1 MVITWSVRCSKSEA
15 SSGAPALARHP
26 QLPPGL
32 IGKRALAA
40 AARRREPGAR
50 THASE
55 IRRFDSGS
63 AYRPA
68 RRKDEAVGS
77 DRCRRPGGRCVWE
90 PGARRARRGV
100 LLQRRS
106 AGGAGGARDR
116 PEGAPPSSCCGRQR
130 VRRLAPTAP
139 KRPPPSSERQR
150 KQGEVHSAV
159 RRSASSSTAPTPADL
174 AAFRSSMHRIRL
186 CAERAG
192 AAWLRSTLQSR
203 TSGAVLSVQ
212 LHAVLRC
219 C

>member
-90 PGARRARRGV
+90 PSAARAPRRGV

-106 AGGAGGARDR
+106 AGGARDR
-116 PEGAPPSSCCGRQR
+116 PEAAPPSGCCGTPRAC
-130 VRRLAPTAP
+130 RLAP
-139 KRPPPSSERQR
+139 K
-150 KQGEVHSAV
+150 
-159 RRSASSSTAPTPADL
+159 APT
-174 AAFRSSMHRIRL
+174 
-186 CAERAG
+186 
-192 AAWLRSTLQSR
+192 STLE
-203 TSGAVLSVQ
+203 
-212 LHAVLRC
+212 
-219 C
+219 